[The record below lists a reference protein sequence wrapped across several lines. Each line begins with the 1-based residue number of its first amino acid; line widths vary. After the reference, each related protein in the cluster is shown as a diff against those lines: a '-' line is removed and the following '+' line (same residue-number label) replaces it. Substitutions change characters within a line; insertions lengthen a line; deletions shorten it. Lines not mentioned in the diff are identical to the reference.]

1 MGYYMKYRITKY
13 NPKLRSYDGKYLI
26 DEWTS
31 FYDFKKTLSKALP
44 LDSYFDTENAYSKV
58 YMRLFRSLRIS
69 KLQIQNLEQYLSVNE
84 CIQAVNSCGA
94 TLSSNQLALLKIL
107 HNGYEFEINQFKD
120 IFQLVMRELIWC
132 NMESSD
138 KTATLEFGYDYY
150 TYITCLGIDQTI
162 ITYALENGIYI
173 EPF

>member
-1 MGYYMKYRITKY
+1 MKYRITKY